1 MNECRENLSPLT
13 LRSVKRFR
21 EVVVLQ
27 ASDQKF
33 PAVHEHRRA
42 HLHMQPIVG
51 TMVEKED
58 VA

>member
-1 MNECRENLSPLT
+1 MQRESIPT
-13 LRSVKRFR
+13 DTKISEEIQ

-33 PAVHEHRRA
+33 PAVHEHHRA
-42 HLHMQPIVG
+42 HLHMQPLVG
-51 TMVEKED
+51 TMVEKVD